1 MTSILVVD
9 DSEVDRRLTG
19 SWAQKGSDAKVMYAC
34 DGVDA
39 LNQIEQHAPDLVI
52 TDLQMPEMDGL
63 QLLTQLKADHPQL
76 PVILVTAKGSESIAA
91 EALRRGAASYVPKR
105 NLAVNLPDTITQVL
119 MAARNDLGH
128 SMLMHCLERDECRF
142 TIYNDLELIRTLVS
156 HFQEMLRCLP
166 LGDETERLRVGIA
179 LHEALK
185 NAYYHGNLEIGG
197 SLDHGD
203 RQAFTELVNE
213 RRTMSPYCERKI
225 TVEIGLNRDFVQCVV
240 VDEGPGFDTS
250 GVKELIAPENMASGG
265 RGINL
270 MHTIMDEVSYN
281 GSGNTVTMLKRKI
294 EPADDGDEE
303 DSR

>member
-19 SWAQKGSDAKVMYAC
+19 SWVQKGSDATVLYAC

-39 LNQIEQHAPDLVI
+39 LNQVEQHAPDLVI

-63 QLLTQLKADHPQL
+63 QLLTNLKAEHPRL

-105 NLAVNLPDTITQVL
+105 NLAANLADTITQVL
-119 MAARNDLGH
+119 MAARDDLSH
-128 SMLMHCLERDECRF
+128 SILMHCLERDECRF
-142 TIYNDLELIRTLVS
+142 TIFNDLELIKSLVS

-185 NAYYHGNLEIGG
+185 NAYYHGNLEIGT
-197 SLDHGD
+197 SVDHRD
-203 RQAFTELVNE
+203 RQAFTELVNQ
-213 RRTMSPYCERKI
+213 RRMVSPYCERKI
-225 TVEIGLNRDFVQCVV
+225 TVEIRLDRDFVQCVV
-240 VDEGPGFDTS
+240 IDEGPGFDTS
-250 GVKELIAPENMASGG
+250 GISDLIAPENMASGG

-270 MHTIMDEVSYN
+270 MHMIMDEVSYN
-281 GSGNTVTMLKRKI
+281 AHGNTVTMLKRKI

-303 DSR
+303 ESR